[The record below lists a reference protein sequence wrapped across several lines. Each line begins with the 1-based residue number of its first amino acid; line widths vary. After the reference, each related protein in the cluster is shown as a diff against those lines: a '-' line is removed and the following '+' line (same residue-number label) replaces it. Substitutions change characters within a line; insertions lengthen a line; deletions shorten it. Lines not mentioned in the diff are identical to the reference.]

1 MSPERSAA
9 PSCGRQRRD
18 VPEAEFHDRRHLA
31 ARLRTVRTRPRVP
44 RLRSGSTRR
53 PRPSASVGPCPSQ
66 PFSRGSACGPISRR
80 PFPGDGG
87 RGGPLRRCRG
97 PAKPRL
103 VLALEPLLSLDAAT
117 ARAPRAEAREWLAG
131 LLRSAAYQVGDA
143 PSPGLS
149 FRVFKTR
156 GRRGLKSRFT
166 QRKSLE
172 IAGPDRPDPGVG
184 SERGRQGPR
193 GHHDGL
199 TGSTP
204 GPPGGAA
211 AVAAHPGPE
220 ATEGVCVCVC
230 VCRERVES
238 GSCIQSCLAKTLRL
252 PQKVAG
258 GSQGRCPLGIGAGNT
273 DLWRGRLGTA
283 VYK

>member
-1 MSPERSAA
+1 MGGSGAA
-9 PSCGRQRRD
+9 SRRQFR
-18 VPEAEFHDRRHLA
+18 DRRHLA
-31 ARLRTVRTRPRVP
+31 TRLRTVRTRPRVP

-53 PRPSASVGPCPSQ
+53 LRPCASAGPCPSQ

-103 VLALEPLLSLDAAT
+103 GLALEPLLSLDAAT
-117 ARAPRAEAREWLAG
+117 ARGPAEAREWLAR

-143 PSPGLS
+143 PSPGLGS
-149 FRVFKTR
+149 RDFKTR
-156 GRRGLKSRFT
+156 GRRGLKSKFT
-166 QRKSLE
+166 QRESLE
-172 IAGPDRPDPGVG
+172 IAGPDWPDPGVG

-193 GHHDGL
+193 GGRDGL

-220 ATEGVCVCVC
+220 AAQGVCVCVC
-230 VCRERVES
+230 VERGWNLGHVCS
-238 GSCIQSCLAKTLRL
+238 LA
-252 PQKVAG
+252 
-258 GSQGRCPLGIGAGNT
+258 
-273 DLWRGRLGTA
+273 
-283 VYK
+283 